1 MNPVRAIV
9 RGLRGLLM
17 GLVRLYQVTL
27 SPLLPAA
34 CRFYPSCSEYA
45 LEALRKKPLPTAV
58 GMILWRLARCQP
70 FCKGGYDPV
79 DDDPPARPQHH
90 CAEKQAEP

>member
-1 MNPVRAIV
+1 MEAGTVNPVRAIGS
-9 RGLRGLLM
+9 GLRGLLV

-27 SPLLPAA
+27 SPLLPAS
-34 CRFYPSCSEYA
+34 CRFYPSCSHYA

-79 DDDPPARPQHH
+79 DEIGRAHV
-90 CAEKQAEP
+90 